1 MKTSE
6 LPKHLEHEL
15 QIPETRKRKVQL
27 NIWLYLSPQGIYIFD
42 MEDKRLKKLKSFGE
56 ISQEWGDKKWN
67 SELTKEE
74 DWENSLDFKL
84 GIVQETGNVPQK
96 G

>member
-27 NIWLYLSPQGIYIFD
+27 NIWLYLSPQGIYIFE

-56 ISQEWGDKKWN
+56 SHKN
-67 SELTKEE
+67 EE
-74 DWENSLDFKL
+74 IKS
-84 GIVQETGNVPQK
+84 GIQSSPRKRIGKIV
-96 G
+96 